1 MAMGIVSDKDF
12 NSETN
17 KLTPKPPPQTKERG
31 RGKGN
36 VEVPDSL
43 RKIIGDTAET
53 EGREAALALA
63 RDFGI
68 SPSSVSAYAH
78 GANSTASYNTRP
90 NLPVIRNAK
99 ARISKKARAKML
111 LAMNKITD
119 DKLDGVNA
127 KDLASIAKD
136 MSAIVRNMDD
146 EDDGK
151 EKEVDNKPKFLVYAP
166 TVNQEN
172 HYQTVIAKD

>member
-1 MAMGIVSDKDF
+1 MPMGIVSDKDF
-12 NSETN
+12 NSESN
-17 KLTPKPPPQTKERG
+17 KLNPKPPTKEKG

-43 RKIIGDTAET
+43 RRIIGDTAET

-68 SPSSVSAYAH
+68 SPSSVSAYSN
-78 GANSTASYNTRP
+78 GATSTSTYNTRP
-90 NLPVIRNAK
+90 NLPTIKNAK
-99 ARISKKARAKML
+99 ARISKKARAKL
-111 LAMNKITD
+111 LMAMNHITEN
-119 DKLDGVNA
+119 KLE
-127 KDLASIAKD
+127 DLSAPALAGIAKD

-146 EDDGK
+146 DTDDKTK
-151 EKEVDNKPKFLVYAP
+151 EGPQKPAFLVYAP

>member
-1 MAMGIVSDKDF
+1 MPMGIVSEKDF
-12 NSETN
+12 NSESN
-17 KLTPKPPPQTKERG
+17 KLNPDIPKPVKEKG

-36 VEVPDSL
+36 VEVPESL
-43 RKIIGDTAET
+43 RKIIGDTNET

-68 SPSSVSAYAH
+68 SPSSVSAYSH
-78 GANSTASYNTRP
+78 GANSTASYSTRP

-99 ARISKKARAKML
+99 ARISKKARAKLL
-111 LAMNKITD
+111 LAMNHITA
-119 DKLDGVNA
+119 DKMENLTVPQLAGV
-127 KDLASIAKD
+127 AKD

-146 EDDGK
+146 ESDSNK
-151 EKEVDNKPKFLVYAP
+151 DNGPQKPAFLVYAP